1 MRAFSIGRRDADI
14 DAVVAH
20 LNDDGPQAIFRI
32 PARAAALDA
41 ESPAVP
47 RADDV
52 VLLGETQPAAGLVRR
67 KLFLDARDHLALTD
81 RTAVMGAIILVGD
94 EAVALPKNSDLERV
108 HPQHA
113 VAAFRE
119 HAELAHHDLVHRLP
133 LLVLIIR
140 ARRGGTTFAGRRSS
154 DRPRA

>member
-1 MRAFSIGRRDADI
+1 KARHRHASRSMRAFSIGRRDADI

-20 LNDDGPQAIFRI
+20 LNNDRPQSIFRI
-32 PARAAALDA
+32 AAMAAGLDV
-41 ESPAVP
+41 EFPAVP

-52 VLLGETQPAAGLVRR
+52 VLLGGTQPAAGLVRR

-81 RTAVMGAIILVGD
+81 RTAVMGARILVGD

-113 VAAFRE
+113 VAPFRE
-119 HAELAHHDLVHRLP
+119 LAELAHHDLVHGLTHLP
-133 LLVLIIR
+133 FV
-140 ARRGGTTFAGRRSS
+140 RS
-154 DRPRA
+154 